1 MEHLTM
7 DQTLRDV
14 IIDRLH
20 ELVNDGCHEDAI
32 ALYEEYKESFECTS
46 SSK

>member
-1 MEHLTM
+1 MEHQTT

-20 ELVNDGCHEDAI
+20 ELVNDGCYEDAI
-32 ALYEEYKESFECTS
+32 ALYEEYKESFEGMPVI
-46 SSK
+46 

>member
-1 MEHLTM
+1 M
-7 DQTLRDV
+7 DQTLRDA

-32 ALYEEYKESFECTS
+32 ALYEEYKECFERISF
-46 SSK
+46 SK